1 MIKNLFIILF
11 GLLSIKSIDEY
22 EKEKKQQDDY
32 ENFYIR
38 KNIRYI
44 SYIFLI
50 SFFFVRFKDT
60 NLIIAFNVMKP
71 FAILLF

>member
-1 MIKNLFIILF
+1 MNMK
-11 GLLSIKSIDEY
+11 K
-22 EKEKKQQDDY
+22 KKKQQDDY

-71 FAILLF
+71 FCYIAFLVLFLEFIS

>member
-1 MIKNLFIILF
+1 MNMK
-11 GLLSIKSIDEY
+11 K
-22 EKEKKQQDDY
+22 KKKQQDDY

-38 KNIRYI
+38 NNIRYI

>member
-1 MIKNLFIILF
+1 MK
-11 GLLSIKSIDEY
+11 K
-22 EKEKKQQDDY
+22 KKKQQDDY

>member
-1 MIKNLFIILF
+1 MVEDIFIILF
-11 GLLSIKSIDEY
+11 GLLSIECMDEY
-22 EKEKKQQDDY
+22 EKEKKATRWLWKFLY
-32 ENFYIR
+32 R

>member
-1 MIKNLFIILF
+1 MNMK
-11 GLLSIKSIDEY
+11 K
-22 EKEKKQQDDY
+22 KKKQQDDY

-60 NLIIAFNVMKP
+60 NLIIAFNVMKT